1 MTRRNPVN
9 RAQRRLARP
18 PRERFATR
26 SLAFD
31 VDGDTCRGTLYLPGG
46 DDDAPPVIVMAPGL
60 GAERSFGYPAVAERF
75 ADAGYAAFLFDYRE
89 FGDSDGDS
97 QAVDPAAQRE
107 DYAAAVDRVRRVDAV
122 GNDLVLWGASLSA
135 AHVLTL
141 AADRRD
147 VDAVIAAVP
156 MLDGRA
162 IARRRGGK
170 YLVRSAVAGLRDL
183 FGHRVGR
190 GRTVPIVGDADE
202 LATITEPGTK
212 RKYLDLVDR
221 ESTWRNETPA
231 RSLLRIANY
240 RPVERIDEIRAP
252 TLLLAGTDD
261 AIVESDSVVDAGDTL
276 SRGTVVT
283 MPADHFS
290 PFGEDFEPAVGHQLS
305 FLRDALDREPTPGEW
320 TPSTGN

>member
-26 SLAFD
+26 ELAFD
-31 VDGDTCRGTLYLPGG
+31 ADGDTCRGTLYLPGG
-46 DDDAPPVIVMAPGL
+46 DEDPPVVVMAPGL

-75 ADAGYAAFLFDYRE
+75 ADAGYAAFLFDYRG
-89 FGDSDGDS
+89 FGASDGDS
-97 QAVDPAAQRE
+97 QLVDPEGQRA
-107 DYAAAVDRVRRVDAV
+107 DYAAAIDRVRRVDAV
-122 GNDLVLWGASLSA
+122 GRGLVLWGASLSA

-141 AADRRD
+141 AAERRD
-147 VDAVIAAVP
+147 PDAVIGAVP

-162 IARRRGGK
+162 IARRRSGR
-170 YLVRSAVAGLRDL
+170 YLARSGVEGVRDQ
-183 FGHRVGR
+183 FGHRFGR
-190 GRTVPIVGDADE
+190 GRTVPIVGSTEE
-202 LATITEPGTK
+202 LAAITEPGTK

-231 RSLLRIANY
+231 RSLLRVANY
-240 RPVERIDEIRAP
+240 RPVERLDEIRAP

-261 AIVESDSVVDAGDTL
+261 AIVDSEAVVDAGEAL

-290 PFGEDFEPAVGHQLS
+290 PFGDDFEGAIGHQLS
-305 FLRDALDREPTPGEW
+305 FLKDALDR
-320 TPSTGN
+320 